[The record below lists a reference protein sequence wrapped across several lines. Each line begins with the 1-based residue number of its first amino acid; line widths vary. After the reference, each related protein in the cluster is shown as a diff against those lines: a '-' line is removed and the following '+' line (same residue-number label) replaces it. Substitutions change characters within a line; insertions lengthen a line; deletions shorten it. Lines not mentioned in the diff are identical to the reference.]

1 MALYNTYF
9 DDYVNDLTFLLLS
22 AMLKLDV
29 NGNGGGMIKVQV
41 VEDEVTRFVRRWN
54 EWLDD
59 DENVDWLLPRAVA
72 VIFAVVSA
80 VLFGCLL
87 FF

>member
-1 MALYNTYF
+1 
-9 DDYVNDLTFLLLS
+9 
-22 AMLKLDV
+22 MLKLDV